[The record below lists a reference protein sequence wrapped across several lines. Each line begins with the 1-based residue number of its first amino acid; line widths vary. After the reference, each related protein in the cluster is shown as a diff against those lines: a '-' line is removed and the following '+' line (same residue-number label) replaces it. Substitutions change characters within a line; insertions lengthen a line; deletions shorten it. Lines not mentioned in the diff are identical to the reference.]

1 MLFKYTIIDESGQT
15 QNGTIDAF
23 DMDVAITSLQRRG
36 MTLKSIVPS
45 EQKSGL
51 IRRSLSLFNRVKTAD
66 IVILSRQIA
75 TLFEAQVSALRIFRL
90 LGEETPNPT
99 LRAVLIEVASDLQ
112 SGSSISNALAK
123 HPKVFSDFYVNMVTA
138 GEESGKL
145 DQTFA
150 YLADYLDRTYEVSS
164 RVRNALI
171 YPAFVIVTFII
182 VMVLMLVFVIPKI
195 SAILMDSG
203 QALPIYTV
211 VVLDISNF
219 FATYGLFLL
228 VAIIVIGYFLFRY
241 VRTDAGRLSYDRFKI
256 QIPYLGGLYRK
267 LYLARIAD
275 NLNTMILSG
284 ISMIRAVEITGRIVG
299 NKVYEN
305 ILTDAGIAI
314 RGGASVAES
323 FSKHPEVPGIMIQM
337 MKVGEETG
345 ELGSILKTLAHFYD
359 REVTTAVDT
368 IVDLIEPVMVVV
380 LGIGVGFLIVS
391 VLMPIYN
398 MTAAIQ

>member
-1 MLFKYTIIDESGQT
+1 
-15 QNGTIDAF
+15 
-23 DMDVAITSLQRRG
+23 
-36 MTLKSIVPS
+36 
-45 EQKSGL
+45 
-51 IRRSLSLFNRVKTAD
+51 
-66 IVILSRQIA
+66 
-75 TLFEAQVSALRIFRL
+75 
-90 LGEETPNPT
+90 
-99 LRAVLIEVASDLQ
+99 
-112 SGSSISNALAK
+112 
-123 HPKVFSDFYVNMVTA
+123 MVTA